1 MFVRWA
7 VYGPQSLWLAR
18 SCLWESSASGA
29 KGHPKTDSRKRIA
42 HSRTL
47 PVVWLS
53 PVEMPLLLQTSIFF
67 SQHYAIPKG
76 RLLSKGAL
84 AIPAMLLFLFANRSL
99 LCLYGHFPF
108 YSYYFSI
115 ILNPFPVP
123 TPQKPAGSLQTWEK
137 KAEHLSC
144 LPIPIQDVGSGPEG
158 GHKQPAASR
167 NLTAHS
173 GSLNTLRLTSDKSL
187 PFPPFRGKPR
197 NLPRTI
203 SPP

>member
-1 MFVRWA
+1 MSSLRIAKPMTCPPLPAESKRQWA
-7 VYGPQSLWLAR
+7 
-18 SCLWESSASGA
+18 E
-29 KGHPKTDSRKRIA
+29 GHPKADSRKRIA
-42 HSRTL
+42 GNRTL
-47 PVVWLS
+47 PAVWLS

-76 RLLSKGAL
+76 RLPSKGAL

-137 KAEHLSC
+137 
-144 LPIPIQDVGSGPEG
+144 
-158 GHKQPAASR
+158 SR
-167 NLTAHS
+167 APLFACPS
-173 GSLNTLRLTSDKSL
+173 
-187 PFPPFRGKPR
+187 PFRRWVAGRKGAISSQPQAGIWQPIADR
-197 NLPRTI
+197 RTLSAWRLI
-203 SPP
+203 SLSPFRHFEGNREISHAQFHHRK

>member
-1 MFVRWA
+1 MS
-7 VYGPQSLWLAR
+7 SLRTAKPMTCPPLPA
-18 SCLWESSASGA
+18 ES
-29 KGHPKTDSRKRIA
+29 KRQWTEGHPKADSRKRIA

-47 PVVWLS
+47 PSLWLS

-76 RLLSKGAL
+76 RPLSKGAL
-84 AIPAMLLFLFANRSL
+84 TIPTMLLFLFANRSL

-108 YSYYFSI
+108 HSYYFSI
-115 ILNPFPVP
+115 ILNPFPS
-123 TPQKPAGSLQTWEK
+123 PQKPAGSLQTWEK
-137 KAEHLSC
+137 SRAPLFAYPSPFRRWVAGRK
-144 LPIPIQDVGSGPEG
+144 G

-173 GSLNTLRLTSDKSL
+173 GPLNPLRLTSDKSL

-197 NLPRTI
+197 NLPRTV

>member
-1 MFVRWA
+1 
-7 VYGPQSLWLAR
+7 
-18 SCLWESSASGA
+18 
-29 KGHPKTDSRKRIA
+29 
-42 HSRTL
+42 
-47 PVVWLS
+47 
-53 PVEMPLLLQTSIFF
+53 MPLLLQTSIFF

-84 AIPAMLLFLFANRSL
+84 TIPAMLLFLFANRSL

-123 TPQKPAGSLQTWEK
+123 TPQKQGAAFKPEK
-137 KAEHLSC
+137 QKQSTSFC
-144 LPIPIQDVGSGPEG
+144 LPIPIQEVGGGPEG
-158 GHKQPAASR
+158 SHKQPAASR

-173 GSLNTLRLTSDKSL
+173 EPLNTLRLPSDKSL

-197 NLPRTI
+197 NLPRTV

>member
-1 MFVRWA
+1 MSSLRIAKPMTCPPLPAESKRQWA
-7 VYGPQSLWLAR
+7 
-18 SCLWESSASGA
+18 E
-29 KGHPKTDSRKRIA
+29 GHPKADSRKRITD
-42 HSRTL
+42 SRTL
-47 PVVWLS
+47 PAVWLS

-84 AIPAMLLFLFANRSL
+84 AIPAMLLFLFANRRL

-115 ILNPFPVP
+115 ILNPFPS
-123 TPQKPAGSLQTWEK
+123 PQKPAGSLQTWEK
-137 KAEHLSC
+137 SRAPLFACPSPFRRWVAGRK
-144 LPIPIQDVGSGPEG
+144 G

-173 GSLNTLRLTSDKSL
+173 GPQNTLRLTSDKSL

>member
-1 MFVRWA
+1 MNSLRIAKPMTCPPLPAESKRQWA
-7 VYGPQSLWLAR
+7 
-18 SCLWESSASGA
+18 E
-29 KGHPKTDSRKRIA
+29 GHPKADSRKRIA

-47 PVVWLS
+47 PAVWLS

-137 KAEHLSC
+137 KAEHLF
-144 LPIPIQDVGSGPEG
+144 LPAHP
-158 GHKQPAASR
+158 
-167 NLTAHS
+167 HS
-173 GSLNTLRLTSDKSL
+173 GGGWRAG
-187 PFPPFRGKPR
+187 RGP
-197 NLPRTI
+197 
-203 SPP
+203 

>member
-1 MFVRWA
+1 
-7 VYGPQSLWLAR
+7 
-18 SCLWESSASGA
+18 
-29 KGHPKTDSRKRIA
+29 
-42 HSRTL
+42 
-47 PVVWLS
+47 
-53 PVEMPLLLQTSIFF
+53 MPLLLQTLIFF
-67 SQHYAIPKG
+67 SQHYTIPKG

-115 ILNPFPVP
+115 ILNPFPSP
-123 TPQKPAGSLQTWEK
+123 HSPKASGQPSNLRK
-137 KAEHLSC
+137 KQSTSFC
-144 LPIPIQDVGSGPEG
+144 LPIPIQEVGSGPEG

-173 GSLNTLRLTSDKSL
+173 EPLNTPRLTSDKSL

>member
-1 MFVRWA
+1 
-7 VYGPQSLWLAR
+7 
-18 SCLWESSASGA
+18 
-29 KGHPKTDSRKRIA
+29 
-42 HSRTL
+42 
-47 PVVWLS
+47 
-53 PVEMPLLLQTSIFF
+53 MPLLLQISMFF
-67 SQHYAIPKG
+67 PQHYAIPKG

-108 YSYYFSI
+108 HSYYFSI

-137 KAEHLSC
+137 KQSTSFC
-144 LPIPIQDVGSGPEG
+144 LPIPIQDVGGGPEG

-173 GSLNTLRLTSDKSL
+173 GPLNTLRLTSDKSL

>member
-1 MFVRWA
+1 MSSLRIEKPMTCPPLPAENKRQWA
-7 VYGPQSLWLAR
+7 
-18 SCLWESSASGA
+18 E
-29 KGHPKTDSRKRIA
+29 GHPKTDSRKRIA
-42 HSRTL
+42 HGRTL
-47 PVVWLS
+47 PAVWLS
-53 PVEMPLLLQTSIFF
+53 PVEMPLLLQTSMFF

-115 ILNPFPVP
+115 ILNPFPS
-123 TPQKPAGSLQTWEK
+123 PQKPAGSLQTWEK
-137 KAEHLSC
+137 SRALLFAC
-144 LPIPIQDVGSGPEG
+144 PIPIQEVGGGPEG

-173 GSLNTLRLTSDKSL
+173 GPLNTLRLTSDKSL